1 MLADAD
7 ASIKALNARD
17 PLTQYKIEM
26 ERLNL
31 LRPAIE
37 TARTKASGF
46 GAIDK
51 ATLERQI
58 EYVGA
63 AVQFK
68 SKPEADAL
76 FNASFLPPQTER
88 MPLK

>member
-1 MLADAD
+1 V
-7 ASIKALNARD
+7 N
-17 PLTQYKIEM
+17 
-26 ERLNL
+26 
-31 LRPAIE
+31 
-37 TARTKASGF
+37 GF
-46 GAIDK
+46 GNVDK

-68 SKPEADAL
+68 SKPDVDTL
-76 FNASFLPPQTER
+76 FNASFLPPQAER